1 MIRLF
6 LQVSASEFQTAGKEL
21 GIDIKLWHIILA
33 FIIFVVVGKLL
44 SSFFYRR
51 IRTNKWRKNKMKA
64 IANTDFRDYLPYK
77 KKRLYIPAMC
87 QSKTPSD
94 YPDPIDATIAE
105 TRENLLDKMLE
116 LMKDKNACNN
126 LYCILAGAG
135 MGKSSFMVYLYRK
148 MVYQLDGTGHDIE
161 ILSLIQSDVI
171 DKLNRIEDKEN
182 VILLLDALD
191 ENVEA
196 MNDFEAFWNKLLF
209 AIKDFNRVIITC
221 RTQFFS
227 SSDKEPNYTTISSFS
242 SEKGVKAFIRFYISP
257 FKDKERILY
266 VKKKYR
272 WYHPKKRKKALKMIR
287 LNDSLMSRPLLLS
300 NIDDLINSKDRYKYG
315 FQIYQALIKSWL
327 ERESRRQKLY
337 GADKLKFVSQ
347 IPLISKAAA
356 FTLYK
361 NLDKNP
367 SCTMTKEQLDEF
379 ESLHPLHNAELR
391 LNSLFNR
398 DVRGNWKFSHKSF
411 FEYFLSEI
419 AFDNWDDI
427 PNLDKFDVAM
437 DFYNQ
442 RCLDEYERNQNNPRC
457 WRLSSNKLFNDLTIY
472 YAPTGFHPMHLLPVL
487 NEKRVSSLSVKGGLF
502 CLKDLLTAKFFKA
515 LNNTNVEV
523 VEIDVLH
530 GEAIPPDILQ
540 SSNLLMLVIN
550 SLENIPEKLIKNASK
565 VGFHHHKTGKTS
577 VFYKRSQRAYGNP
590 YIMMHY
596 PSELSLGIDINY
608 LLKTGLVRTL
618 NG

>member
-1 MIRLF
+1 MEIERLL
-6 LQVSASEFQTAGKEL
+6 LQVSASEFQEAGKEL
-21 GIDIKLWHIILA
+21 GIDIKLWHIIVA
-33 FIIFVVVGKLL
+33 IIILGIMYKVIV
-44 SSFFYRR
+44 RQ
-51 IRTNKWRKNKMKA
+51 IRVNKWRLKKMKA

-77 KKRLYIPAMC
+77 KKSLYIPAMC

-105 TRENLLDKMLE
+105 TRENLLNKMIE
-116 LMKDKNACNN
+116 LMKDNNGCNN

-148 MVYQLDGTGHDIE
+148 MVYQMDGTGHDIE

-171 DKLNRIEDKEN
+171 DKINRIEDKGN

-196 MNDFEAFWNKLLF
+196 MKNFDDFWNKLLF

-266 VKKKYR
+266 IKKKYS
-272 WYHPKKRKKALKMIR
+272 WFHPQKRIKALKMIE

-327 ERESRRQKLY
+327 EREARRQKLY
-337 GADKLKFVSQ
+337 GADKLKFISQ

-361 NLDKNP
+361 NLNNNP
-367 SCTMTKEQLDEF
+367 SCTMTKEQLEAF
-379 ESLHPLHNAELR
+379 EDLHPLHNAELR

-398 DVRGNWKFSHKSF
+398 DVKGNWKFSHKSF

-419 AFDNWDDI
+419 AFENWDDI
-427 PNLDKFDVAM
+427 PNLDKFDMAI
-437 DFYNQ
+437 DFYKQ
-442 RCLDEYERNQNNPRC
+442 RCLDEFESNLNTHSF
-457 WRLSSNKLFNDLTIY
+457 WSLHTNKLFNELSINKV
-472 YAPTGFHPMHLLPVL
+472 PIGFHPMHLIPVL
-487 NEKRVSSLSVKGGLF
+487 NEKRISSLSVSIG
-502 CLKDLLTAKFFKA
+502 DLITPQFILA
-515 LNNTNVEV
+515 LNKTP
-523 VEIDVLH
+523 VEIVEISILH
-530 GEAIPPDILQ
+530 SDIVPTDILQ
-540 SSNLLMLVIN
+540 SSNLLMMVIHC
-550 SLENIPEKLIKNASK
+550 SEEMSPKHIKSAAR
-565 VGFHHHKTGKTS
+565 VGFLYYRKDNTS
-577 VFYKRSQRAYGNP
+577 VFYKRSRKAFSNP
-590 YIMMHY
+590 YVMMYY
-596 PSELSLGIDINY
+596 PTKLDFDIDIKFF
-608 LLKTGLVRTL
+608 LRTGSVKLIKD
-618 NG
+618 

>member
-1 MIRLF
+1 MVRLL

-21 GIDIKLWHIILA
+21 GIDIKLWHIIIV
-33 FIIFVVVGKLL
+33 FILFAIVCTVL
-44 SSFFYRR
+44 SSFLNKR
-51 IRTNKWRKNKMKA
+51 IRTNKWRRNKMKS

-77 KKRLYIPAMC
+77 NKQLYIPAMC

-105 TRENLLDKMLE
+105 TRENLFDKMFE

-148 MVYQLDGTGHDIE
+148 MVNQMDGTGHNIE
-161 ILSLIQSDVI
+161 ILSLIQPDVI
-171 DKLNRIEDKEN
+171 DKLDRIDDKEN

-196 MNDFEAFWNKLLF
+196 MNDFDSFWSKLLI
-209 AIKDFNRVIITC
+209 AIKDFNRVVITC

-227 SSDKEPNYTTISSFS
+227 SSDKEPNYTTISSYS

-266 VKKKYR
+266 VKKKYS
-272 WYHPKKRKKALKMIR
+272 WLHPKKRKKALKMIK

-327 ERESRRQKLY
+327 DRESRRQKLY
-337 GADKLKFVSQ
+337 GADKEKFISQ

-361 NLDKNP
+361 NLDNNP

-419 AFDNWDDI
+419 AFENWGDI
-427 PNLDKFDVAM
+427 PNLGKFDMAM

-442 RCLDEYERNQNNPRC
+442 RCLDEYERNLDTPAC
-457 WRLSSNKLFNDLTIY
+457 WRLYSYKLFNNLTIY
-472 YAPTGFHPMHLLPVL
+472 NVPTGFHPMHLIPVL
-487 NEKRVSSLSVKGGLF
+487 NEKGVSSLSVKGGLF
-502 CLKDLLTAKFFKA
+502 SLNELLTSIFFKA
-515 LNNTNVEV
+515 LNNTMVEV
-523 VEIDVLH
+523 VEFDVFH
-530 GEAIPPDILQ
+530 GDTIPSDILQ

-550 SLENIPEKLIKNASK
+550 CPEGVSGKLIKNASK
-565 VGFHHHKTGKTS
+565 VGFRYYKTGMS
-577 VFYKRSQRAYGNP
+577 FVFYKRTQRAYSNP

-596 PSELSLGIDINY
+596 PTELNLGIDVNFF
-608 LLKTGLVRTL
+608 LKTGLMKTL
-618 NG
+618 KG